1 MVRVRVRVYMCNRSP
16 VLEKTTDPKRRR
28 HIVSKDGERR
38 RREDSNKN
46 SHNHQDLEGSM
57 GERERETREREGI
70 RGEKGAAR
78 RRQADR
84 IEVTRDGEAR
94 ARATREGGAARG
106 A

>member
-1 MVRVRVRVYMCNRSP
+1 M
-16 VLEKTTDPKRRR
+16 LEKTTAPRRRR
-28 HIVSKDGERR
+28 HTVSKDGERQR
-38 RREDSNKN
+38 RKDSNKN
-46 SHNHQDLEGSM
+46 SHNHQDLEGSR
-57 GERERETREREGI
+57 GERERETEEREGI
-70 RGEKGAAR
+70 WEEEKGAAR